1 MNTFAR
7 TGAAALAAALV
18 FTLAAC
24 GGTTTTAFSTTST
37 PSTTSAGAATG
48 TMMSEPMMSGSGS
61 AMMSTLS
68 AGASNEH
75 NAADLTFAQMMI
87 VHHQGAI
94 EMADLATDRA
104 ANTQVKDLATRIKA
118 AQDPEIQQM
127 QTWLTAWGAAMTGST
142 AASTTAA
149 STADDGMGGMDH
161 GGMSGMGKEGDMS
174 SSAGGMSMPGMMSDG
189 QMQQLTDASGVEFDR
204 LFLEMMIMHHQ
215 GAIEMANTEIA
226 EGSNAEALALAESIK
241 TSQTTEITEMQQLLQ
256 SL

>member
-7 TGAAALAAALV
+7 TGAAALTAALA

-24 GGTTTTAFSTTST
+24 GGTTSTATSTTTA
-37 PSTTSAGAATG
+37 PSTTSARAATG

-61 AMMSTLS
+61 AMMSTPA
-68 AGASNEH
+68 AGASGEH

-104 ANTQVKDLATRIKA
+104 ANTQVKELATRIKA

-127 QTWLTAWGAAMTGST
+127 QTWLTAWGAAMTG
-142 AASTTAA
+142 TTAA

-174 SSAGGMSMPGMMSDG
+174 SSAAAGMSMPGMMSDG
-189 QMQQLTDASGVEFDR
+189 QMQQMTDASGAEFDR

-215 GAIEMANTEIA
+215 GAIAMADTELA
-226 EGSNAEALALAESIK
+226 GGSNTAALALAESIK
-241 TSQTTEITEMQQLLQ
+241 SSQTAEIAEMQQLLQ
-256 SL
+256 TL